1 MTRLI
6 PALLLLLAACGS
18 PEGSPEVGRGVSLPL
33 APGEY
38 ANWRPD
44 AEYVGKA
51 TCSECHVDKAATFAE
66 AQMGRSFRPARA
78 SLSDAEWDNVEPIR
92 DPDRNLFYVPF
103 RRGEELF
110 VREFRLTNGDT
121 SHVRIVPIDYIVGSG
136 QHTNSHIRD
145 ENGYL
150 FQVPLTWYAQ
160 DGKWSLP
167 PGFSGGDSFRFD
179 RPITD
184 QCMACHDGPSTY
196 APGSENRFSDI
207 PHGIE
212 CENCHGPGSVHVAA
226 VRSGQIVDVT
236 TLTDYTIVNPAKL
249 ETARLDD
256 VCQRCHMQ
264 GVAVL
269 KDGVT
274 PFDYRPGQD
283 LAEYMEVF
291 WPRFPDSTTQF
302 IMASHPDR
310 LQMSACWQAS
320 RKNSSAGQS
329 TMEPITC
336 LTCHD
341 PHEPVQARSAAVYN
355 ASCTTCHA
363 EQKVAAC
370 TEDIEIRAGFDDNC
384 SSCHMPASGT
394 TDIPNVRITDHFI
407 RVVEPERSASGV
419 DAAMRTDLV
428 RMASLLR
435 PRVEPEVLAAAYL
448 TFYEEEA
455 HRPFYL
461 DSARAILDRL
471 PPEVAKQQRVRTAFL
486 SGDWNEVTRIGSTLS
501 ISAVSDA
508 WTAYRLG
515 EGYLTLGEVQKSVAW
530 LERAVALA
538 PEHLRFQ
545 NKLGS
550 AYLAMGRL
558 DDSRE
563 VLDRVLDTSPSFA
576 SAWNNR
582 GFLRLNQGDI
592 EGGEADFRQ
601 ALLLDP
607 DLEEALGNLAS
618 LLFNTGRVA
627 EARPLADRLLFLK
640 PQNQDYRQFW
650 QAVSGAGVSEW

>member
-1 MTRLI
+1 MTRI
-6 PALLLLLAACGS
+6 TPAILLLLAACAS
-18 PEGSPEVGRGVSLPL
+18 PETRPPL
-33 APGEY
+33 VPGEY

-51 TCSECHVDKAATFAE
+51 TCAECHVDKAESYAE

-78 SLSDAEWDNVEPIR
+78 SLSDADWDSVAPIR
-92 DPDRNLFYVPF
+92 DPERNLYYVPF
-103 RRGEELF
+103 RRGEDLF
-110 VREFRLTNGDT
+110 VREFRLANGDT
-121 SHVRIVPIDYIVGSG
+121 SHVRVVPIDYIVGSG

-150 FQVPLTWYAQ
+150 YQVPVTWYAQ
-160 DGKWSLP
+160 DGKWALP

-196 APGSENRFSDI
+196 APASENRFSDI

-212 CENCHGPGSVHVAA
+212 CENCHGPGSVHVEAI
-226 VRSGQIVDVT
+226 RSGEIVDVT
-236 TLTDYTIVNPAKL
+236 TQIDYTIVNPGKL

-264 GVAVL
+264 GAAVL
-269 KDGVT
+269 KDGASA
-274 PFDYRPGQD
+274 FDYRPGKD
-283 LAEYMEVF
+283 LLDYMDVF
-291 WPRFPDSTTQF
+291 WPRFPDSTSQF

-310 LQMSACWQAS
+310 LQMSACYQAS
-320 RKNSSAGQS
+320 RQTPLSGQS
-329 TMEPITC
+329 AMEPITC

-355 ASCTTCHA
+355 ATCTTCHEA
-363 EQKVAAC
+363 QQVATC
-370 TEDIEIRAGFDDNC
+370 TEDLDVRAAFDDNC
-384 SSCHMPASGT
+384 SSCHMPESGT

-407 RVVEPERSASGV
+407 RVVEPERSGSAI
-419 DAAMRTDLV
+419 APAMRTDMV

-435 PRVEPEVLAAAYL
+435 PKVEPEVLAAAYL
-448 TFYEEEA
+448 TFYEEQA

-461 DSARAILDRL
+461 DSARAILGRL
-471 PPEVAKQQRVRTAFL
+471 PPESAKQQRVRMEFL
-486 SGDWNEVTRIGSTLS
+486 DGDWAAVTRIGSTLS
-501 ISAVSDA
+501 ISTVTDA
-508 WTAYRLG
+508 WTAYRIG
-515 EGYLTLGEVQKSVAW
+515 EGFLTLGEVPQSIAW
-530 LERAVALA
+530 LERSVMLA

-558 DDSRE
+558 DESRE
-563 VLDRVLDTSPSFA
+563 VLDRVIANSPSFA

-582 GFLRLNQGDI
+582 GFLRLNQGDL
-592 EGGEADFRQ
+592 EGGEADFRE

-618 LLFNTGRVA
+618 LLFNTGRIQ
-627 EARPLADRLLFLK
+627 EARPLANQLLFLK
-640 PQNQDYRQFW
+640 PQNPDYRQFW
-650 QAVSGAGVSEW
+650 QAMSNPDASQ